1 MGTDIWEKHIAAETP
16 VSVPVATTEY
26 AKRPET
32 ASVPLSDPDKFLCI
46 SCLSHKILVGKP
58 EETRPL
64 EGQENV
70 VG

>member
-1 MGTDIWEKHIAAETP
+1 MGTDILETHSAAGTS

-26 AKRPET
+26 ARIPET
-32 ASVPLSDPDKFLCI
+32 ASIPLSEPDKFLGI

-64 EGQENV
+64 EGQVNV